1 MTSAG
6 SPLLPG
12 KAPPGA
18 GVVHLLRKILPESLG
33 GESHDGAAKVAA
45 ACLCHL
51 LAFGLMAM
59 DPFFSE
65 TGMFRWRQSS
75 TLMLLSIL
83 IVLTIAFDWH
93 LLGRPRGVN
102 LCGQMVFF
110 LPFTLF
116 LARLLGSPWS
126 LAQGT
131 DLLSQ
136 VAGVLKNI
144 AGAIGVGNLVP
155 KFISD
160 FFLSPSLFVLLVM
173 FAFSAEMF
181 RSRQNRVAAC
191 VGMLLVPFA
200 VLYSSGGTYPSLA
213 FAVGS
218 LLMAGGVALQY
229 QDVDRIYREMPLM
242 SRIAHLTNPVELR
255 ASSRLL
261 QRALADGRL
270 VEKTAHD
277 IVRRCCESHGLSLD
291 DDAVDRTAATLIR
304 RLVFEHGV
312 LQLQQTAE
320 GTYLVP
326 VETIGEDESTWRA
339 IATAPRRFIVGTIA
353 VVWWLMPLDLVP
365 DALPIVGTMDDVL
378 LLAAAAIPLAEFIS
392 PAVPRLQGKPYR
404 SASRLGSR

>member
-1 MTSAG
+1 MMPDRTL
-6 SPLLPG
+6 LLPG
-12 KAPPGA
+12 KTALVESA
-18 GVVHLLRKILPESLG
+18 WHSLRKVLPESLG
-33 GESHDGAAKVAA
+33 GESHDGAVKVAA
-45 ACLCHL
+45 ACLCHSV
-51 LAFGLMAM
+51 AFGLMAM

-65 TGMFRWRQSS
+65 SGMFRWRQSS

-102 LCGQMVFF
+102 LFGQLLFF

-136 VAGVLKNI
+136 VTGVLGRI
-144 AGAIGVGNLVP
+144 AGAIGIGNLIP

-160 FFLSPSLFVLLVM
+160 FFLSPSLFLLLVM

-181 RSRQNRVAAC
+181 RSQQNRVAAC
-191 VGMLLVPFA
+191 VSMLLVPFA
-200 VLYSSGGTYPSLA
+200 VLYSSGSNYPSLA
-213 FAVGS
+213 FVAGT
-218 LLMAGGVALQY
+218 LLMAIGIAFQY

-242 SRIAHLTNPVELR
+242 ARISHLTNPLELR

-261 QRALADGRL
+261 QRAMADGRL

-277 IVRRCCESHGLSLD
+277 IVRRCCESQGVDLD
-291 DDAVDRTAATLIR
+291 EDALDRTAATLIR

-312 LQLQQTAE
+312 LQLQQTAD
-320 GTYLVP
+320 GTYLIP
-326 VETIGEDESTWRA
+326 VEAAGEDESTWRA
-339 IATAPRRFIVGTIA
+339 IATAPRRLIVGTIA
-353 VVWWLMPLDLVP
+353 VVWWLMPIDLIP

-378 LLAAAAIPLAEFIS
+378 LLSAAAIPLAQFIS
-392 PAVPRLQGKPYR
+392 PAVPRLQGKLKNSPR
-404 SASRLGSR
+404 RLAG